1 MGSAKSVPATPVRPP
16 PVNKHLA
23 HVSDPRSPSAGIL
36 RTPIQVESSPQ
47 RSPPAPVE
55 AGETAGADQPRAADP
70 RSPTPGISRTPMK
83 TGAVEPTVL
92 LGKQLGAE
100 LEAEAP
106 EFSSTPKR
114 AASSASGVAPE
125 GPSPLA
131 PGLGSGAESPP
142 APPLH
147 RLSPAEGD
155 GPPAP
160 AGPAQA
166 SDKLPRGPETP
177 RCAGTRR
184 AGGWVYLWVHPDG
197 LRDPPLALFLTQVP
211 GAPSGKPPPKPWVAP
226 PSPSST
232 TTTLPAP
239 CPPAK
244 ASVPRARARTRASVP
259 SGWGRGPG
267 GPSTAQR
274 RWRPRARRR
283 AAAGSADWTRRT
295 GSTAPSSITRRAG
308 PSFPPLLSRRPLG
321 GLLMGRPKVDG
332 AGTESRDA

>member
-177 RCAGTRR
+177 RCAGARGPLRKASAKALGRSPLTILHDDNSPSPLPSRQGKR
-184 AGGWVYLWVHPDG
+184 PAGPGENAGERPERVG
-197 LRDPPLALFLTQVP
+197 P
-211 GAPSGKPPPKPWVAP
+211 GAGRPVNGAAKVA
-226 PSPSST
+226 
-232 TTTLPAP
+232 
-239 CPPAK
+239 AK
-244 ASVPRARARTRASVP
+244 S
-259 SGWGRGPG
+259 
-267 GPSTAQR
+267 
-274 RWRPRARRR
+274 
-283 AAAGSADWTRRT
+283 AAAGCGRERRLDKEN
-295 GSTAPSSITRRAG
+295 RQH
-308 PSFPPLLSRRPLG
+308 RPL
-321 GLLMGRPKVDG
+321 VDN
-332 AGTESRDA
+332 